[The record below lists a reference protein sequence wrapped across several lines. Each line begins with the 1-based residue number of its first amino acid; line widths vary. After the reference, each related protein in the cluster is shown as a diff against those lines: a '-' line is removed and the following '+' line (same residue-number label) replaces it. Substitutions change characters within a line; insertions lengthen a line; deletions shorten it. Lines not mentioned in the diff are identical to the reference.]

1 MAYTF
6 LPKRVCVSRKAE
18 IANITKNTRMMTGT
32 EPILAEPRKRNSEDR
47 VETGRLVY
55 IFALARQISC
65 APSVA
70 MKGGILVYA
79 MIAP

>member
-32 EPILAEPRKRNSEDR
+32 GPILAEPRKRN
-47 VETGRLVY
+47 
-55 IFALARQISC
+55 C